1 MMITVEE
8 GLLFVVLSGD
18 FVLALSLSLLFTEG
32 SRSWSGF
39 IFIFTEMELPIDT
52 VHLLHQRASA
62 FLQAFFE
69 AQP

>member
-1 MMITVEE
+1 MMKTVEE
-8 GLLFVVLSGD
+8 GLLFVLSGD

-52 VHLLHQRASA
+52 VHLLYQRASA